1 MALEVGQPAPPL
13 TLRDRNREKVTLES
27 YPDKHLVLAFYALA
41 FTGG

>member
-1 MALEVGQPAPPL
+1 MTLEVGQPAPPI

-27 YPDKHLVLAFYALA
+27 YPGKNLVIAFYALA